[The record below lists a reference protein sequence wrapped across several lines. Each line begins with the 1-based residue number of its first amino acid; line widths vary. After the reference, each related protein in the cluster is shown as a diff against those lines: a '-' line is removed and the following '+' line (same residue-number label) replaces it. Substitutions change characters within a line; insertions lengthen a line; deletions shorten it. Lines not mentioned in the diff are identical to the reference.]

1 MESRVLNKYS
11 RSRLRGCLIRDI
23 SVYTSGKIIVNAE
36 NGDKK
41 EFYIDT
47 NNGNIFDYTADYLIC
62 EIQHDIEINVSK
74 Y

>member
-1 MESRVLNKYS
+1 MINFSQI
-11 RSRLRGCLIRDI
+11 LIFI
-23 SVYTSGKIIVNAE
+23 NICSA
-36 NGDKK
+36 DKK